1 MNDTTT
7 RSYDPSYSRLSTEKD
22 RLDNASTYQYDNSDR
37 PTTVSSTFGN
47 QNTTSYIWTGSNK
60 PALGVYG
67 VTQTGND
74 NSASTVWYDK
84 LSRPIR
90 SEKKGFNG
98 QMILTDTEY
107 NSMGQI
113 YRISDPYFTGGS
125 VVLAETYSAYD
136 AYGRVTAIDRNT
148 GQNTTYGYAANRVTE
163 TTDGKS
169 SWKETDS
176 QGLVTTAHDN
186 GGDIVYTY
194 FPDAKVKT
202 ITAPGGVVTTMQY
215 NDAARNKTQLADP
228 SSGTINYSYNS
239 LGQNKTQTDARGR
252 LTNYTYLPDGRTDN
266 VVTPEGTTTYTYNTN
281 NQITGISSPNSVS
294 RTYGYDPQGR
304 QTSIS
309 ENIEGSVFTTTF
321 TFDNLGRLSTRTHP
335 SGIVETLNYTNGYMA
350 SVSAGG
356 LTRYTITSMNVR
368 EQITGSTYGSNLTA
382 INEFDAYGFPKST
395 STGTIQDYRY
405 SFNPVTGN
413 LNSRQNFLKSKSES
427 FTYDNLER
435 LTGVAGPQNLTMTYN
450 ANGNINTKSDIGT
463 TAFGYGTNAGP
474 YALTGVTSSMGVIPS
489 VSQAITYTS
498 FESVSTIAE
507 ENYNATIIY
516 NSDNERAKM
525 DVTQSGST
533 ILTRWYAGSSY
544 MKETAAGVTKEYTY
558 IGGDAYSAPIAAI
571 TQSGVTTYYYL
582 LRDYLGN
589 ITHWVNTSNTVDAEY
604 SFDAW
609 GRSRNPTDWSYDLTG
624 QPAMF
629 ADRGFTSHEYL
640 PWFNLY
646 NMNGRMY
653 DPLVGR
659 FISPDPYVQMPGQ
672 TQSMNRYTYCMN
684 NPLLYVDYNGYTWF
698 SKAKKWVSKN
708 SKQIITIA
716 ATIVV
721 VAVVTVVTAGVGTGP
736 IVAAAIVGGAGG
748 FTSGAMGSWLNG
760 GSLLDCLGAG
770 AINGAIGAVAGMAG
784 GAAAGWVSKSV
795 GSFAI
800 NSLQVA
806 GKSAIGGAL
815 SGAIGGAAAGG
826 AGGFVTGLA
835 TTGDLGKALEMAK
848 QGAIFGGIAGAAV
861 GGYQGFKAAKEAGNN
876 PWTGK
881 AAEAKVKYPSVG
893 AQGRSVS
900 LKKLDSNYLKK
911 LGFDAEQIKYDE
923 FGQGAP
929 VSLYDLY
936 STPSGQIVILRKGG
950 IGEPIWTDKVII
962 K

>member
-1 MNDTTT
+1 MSNSTVYTRGAGAAFPVSDFSSSLQLAWQVNTDDGIGGTTSLRYKYEGAKIHRQGKGMLGFSKQVTTDNTAGLITEILSGYHLSYYYPRVNTVTKKTIGGVTIETASSTWSQSILDAPTKRIFPYVNVTTKTSTLTGQSITSTTDSVDSYGNFGQVVNSYSNGVTETSVNNFSSWINATDWLVGRLGSSTVTYAKSGETMVSQTVRYTYLTDGIQKPDFIYYYEGTPLAYTKNHDYDSKGNLVQVYTNGASIGENYTNYNYDSDGIRASAVIEQMNDTTT

-368 EQITGSTYGSNLTA
+368 EQLTGSTYGSNLSA
-382 INEFDAYGFPKST
+382 IDEFDTYGFPKST

-589 ITHWVNTSNTVDAEY
+589 ITHWVNTSKLM
-604 SFDAW
+604 
-609 GRSRNPTDWSYDLTG
+609 RNIVL
-624 QPAMF
+624 
-629 ADRGFTSHEYL
+629 
-640 PWFNLY
+640 
-646 NMNGRMY
+646 
-653 DPLVGR
+653 
-659 FISPDPYVQMPGQ
+659 MPG
-672 TQSMNRYTYCMN
+672 
-684 NPLLYVDYNGYTWF
+684 
-698 SKAKKWVSKN
+698 A
-708 SKQIITIA
+708 
-716 ATIVV
+716 
-721 VAVVTVVTAGVGTGP
+721 AVVT
-736 IVAAAIVGGAGG
+736 
-748 FTSGAMGSWLNG
+748 LQ
-760 GSLLDCLGAG
+760 
-770 AINGAIGAVAGMAG
+770 IGAT
-784 GAAAGWVSKSV
+784 
-795 GSFAI
+795 I
-800 NSLQVA
+800 
-806 GKSAIGGAL
+806 
-815 SGAIGGAAAGG
+815 
-826 AGGFVTGLA
+826 
-835 TTGDLGKALEMAK
+835 
-848 QGAIFGGIAGAAV
+848 
-861 GGYQGFKAAKEAGNN
+861 
-876 PWTGK
+876 
-881 AAEAKVKYPSVG
+881 
-893 AQGRSVS
+893 
-900 LKKLDSNYLKK
+900 
-911 LGFDAEQIKYDE
+911 
-923 FGQGAP
+923 
-929 VSLYDLY
+929 
-936 STPSGQIVILRKGG
+936 
-950 IGEPIWTDKVII
+950 
-962 K
+962 